1 MTTITLPISPQL
13 QIVMPHLVED
23 GDRKN
28 PGERENTPPFQD
40 FILHHIK
47 RTNIELSIGDFIPC
61 AALINDGLQKVGV
74 ELLEVIGRRN
84 LNSQIFETINQS

>member
-1 MTTITLPISPQL
+1 MTAITLPLSPQL
-13 QIVMPHLVED
+13 QTGMPHLAEEGD
-23 GDRKN
+23 GKN
-28 PGERENTPPFQD
+28 PGERKNTPPFQD

-61 AALINDGLQKVGV
+61 AALINDGPSKVGE

-84 LNSQIFETINQS
+84 LNLQNFETINQS